1 MAFEIDIEPDEN
13 KLKHLNEIRRLG
25 IDPYG
30 HKFDRTN
37 SISEIIRNFDEIIG
51 KNVTVAGR
59 IIGRRNHGK
68 LEFMDLAD
76 QDGQMQLFINEAE
89 LNGQSLD
96 ILHLLD
102 IGDIIGVSGE
112 VIRTK
117 TNEKSISVKKIE
129 ILSKSLLNLPSR
141 WFGIEDVEK
150 RYRKRHLDF
159 IMNYESRQK
168 ILMSSEV
175 INSVRETLNKN
186 KFMDIPVP
194 LLQYVAGGGNAT
206 PFKTHFNALHRDF
219 YLKIASE
226 LHLKRLL
233 VGGFERVYDISKSFR
248 NEGVDTRHNPEFIEL
263 EVYQAYG
270 DLNDM
275 IALTEEIVRNA
286 VYAVNGKHKIKF
298 DKDELDFEK
307 FSIIPMDEAVKK
319 EVGDLN
325 EDKLI
330 KLAKGIDKSVVSYG
344 DALNTLFEE
353 KVQKK
358 LIQPTFI
365 TKYPI
370 EVSPLAK
377 KMEDDP
383 RFVYRFEMFVEGIE
397 LANAFTEL
405 NDPLDQVERFKN
417 EEKRKKRGIK
427 ETQEFDEEFVESLF
441 YGMPPTGGMGMGL
454 ERLAMIATNSKSI
467 REVIPFPQLREENG

>member
-13 KLKHLNEIRRLG
+13 KLKHLNEIIRLG

-37 SISEIIRNFDEIIG
+37 SISEIIKNFDEIIG
-51 KNVTVAGR
+51 KNVTAAGR

-141 WFGIEDVEK
+141 WFGIEDIEK

-175 INSVRETLNKN
+175 INSVRETLNK
-186 KFMDIPVP
+186 K
-194 LLQYVAGGGNAT
+194 
-206 PFKTHFNALHRDF
+206 
-219 YLKIASE
+219 
-226 LHLKRLL
+226 
-233 VGGFERVYDISKSFR
+233 
-248 NEGVDTRHNPEFIEL
+248 
-263 EVYQAYG
+263 
-270 DLNDM
+270 
-275 IALTEEIVRNA
+275 
-286 VYAVNGKHKIKF
+286 
-298 DKDELDFEK
+298 
-307 FSIIPMDEAVKK
+307 
-319 EVGDLN
+319 
-325 EDKLI
+325 
-330 KLAKGIDKSVVSYG
+330 
-344 DALNTLFEE
+344 
-353 KVQKK
+353 
-358 LIQPTFI
+358 
-365 TKYPI
+365 
-370 EVSPLAK
+370 
-377 KMEDDP
+377 
-383 RFVYRFEMFVEGIE
+383 
-397 LANAFTEL
+397 
-405 NDPLDQVERFKN
+405 
-417 EEKRKKRGIK
+417 
-427 ETQEFDEEFVESLF
+427 
-441 YGMPPTGGMGMGL
+441 
-454 ERLAMIATNSKSI
+454 
-467 REVIPFPQLREENG
+467 

>member
-13 KLKHLNEIRRLG
+13 KLKHLNEIIRLG

-37 SISEIIRNFDEIIG
+37 SISEIIKNFDEIIG

-383 RFVYRFEMFVEGIE
+383 RFVYRFELFAEGIE

>member
-1 MAFEIDIEPDEN
+1 MAFKIDVKPDEN
-13 KLKHLNEIRRLG
+13 KLKHLNEIKKLG

-37 SISEIIRNFDEIIG
+37 SISDIIKNFDEMLG
-51 KNVTVAGR
+51 KNVDIAGR

-68 LEFMDLAD
+68 LEFIDIAD
-76 QDGQMQLFINEAE
+76 QDGQIQLFVNQAE
-89 LNGQSLD
+89 LNGQTLN
-96 ILHLLD
+96 ILRLLD
-102 IGDIIGVSGE
+102 IGDIIGVNGD

-117 TNEKSISVKKIE
+117 TNEKSVLVKKIE
-129 ILSKSLLNLPSR
+129 LLSKSLLNLPSR
-141 WFGIEDVEK
+141 WFGIEDIEK

-159 IMNYESRQK
+159 IMNPESRQK
-168 ILMSSEV
+168 ILLSSKV
-175 INSVRETLNKN
+175 VSAVRSTLDKN
-186 KFMDIPVP
+186 KFIDVPVP
-194 LLQYVAGGGNAT
+194 LLQYVASGGNAT

-248 NEGVDTRHNPEFIEL
+248 NEGVDTRHNPEFLEL

-275 IALTEEIVRNA
+275 IKLTEEIVRNA
-286 VYAVNGKHKIKF
+286 VFAVNGKYKVNF

-319 EVGDLN
+319 EVGDIGEEN
-325 EDKLI
+325 II
-330 KLAKGIDKSVVSYG
+330 KLAKNIDKTVVSYG

-370 EVSPLAK
+370 EISPLAK

-383 RFVYRFEMFVEGIE
+383 RFVYRFELFVGGIE
-397 LANAFTEL
+397 IANAFTEL
-405 NDPLDQVERFKN
+405 NDPLDQIERFKN

-467 REVIPFPQLREENG
+467 REVIPFPQLREEKS

>member
-1 MAFEIDIEPDEN
+1 MAFKIDVKPDEN
-13 KLKHLNEIRRLG
+13 KLKHLNEIKKLG

-37 SISEIIRNFDEIIG
+37 SISDIIKNFDEMLG
-51 KNVTVAGR
+51 KNVDIAGR

-68 LEFMDLAD
+68 LEFIDLAD
-76 QDGQMQLFINEAE
+76 QDGQIQLFVNQAE
-89 LNGQSLD
+89 LNGQALN
-96 ILHLLD
+96 ILRLLD
-102 IGDIIGVSGE
+102 IGDIIGVNGD

-117 TNEKSISVKKIE
+117 TNEKSILVKKIE
-129 ILSKSLLNLPSR
+129 LLSKSLLNLPSR
-141 WFGIEDVEK
+141 WFGIEDIEK

-159 IMNYESRQK
+159 IMNPESRQK
-168 ILMSSEV
+168 ILLSSKV
-175 INSVRETLNKN
+175 VSAVRSTLDKN
-186 KFMDIPVP
+186 KFIDVPVP
-194 LLQYVAGGGNAT
+194 LLQYVASGGNAT

-248 NEGVDTRHNPEFIEL
+248 NEGVDTRHNPEFLEL

-275 IALTEEIVRNA
+275 IKLTEEIVRNA
-286 VYAVNGKHKIKF
+286 VFAVNGKYKVNF

-319 EVGDLN
+319 EVGDIG
-325 EDKLI
+325 EDKII
-330 KLAKGIDKSVVSYG
+330 KLAKNIDKTVVSYG

-370 EVSPLAK
+370 EISPLAK

-383 RFVYRFEMFVEGIE
+383 RFVYRFELFVEGIE
-397 LANAFTEL
+397 IANAFTEL
-405 NDPLDQVERFKN
+405 NDPLDQIERFKN
-417 EEKRKKRGIK
+417 EEKRKERGIK

-467 REVIPFPQLREENG
+467 REVIPFPQLREEKS

>member
-1 MAFEIDIEPDEN
+1 MAFKIDVKPDEN
-13 KLKHLNEIRRLG
+13 KLKHLNEIKKLG

-37 SISEIIRNFDEIIG
+37 SISDIIKNFDEMLG
-51 KNVTVAGR
+51 KNVDIAGR

-68 LEFMDLAD
+68 LEFIDIAD
-76 QDGQMQLFINEAE
+76 QDGQIQLFVNQAE
-89 LNGQSLD
+89 LNGQTLN
-96 ILHLLD
+96 ILRLLD
-102 IGDIIGVSGE
+102 IGDIIGVNGD

-117 TNEKSISVKKIE
+117 TNEKSVLVKKIE
-129 ILSKSLLNLPSR
+129 LLSKSLLNLPSR
-141 WFGIEDVEK
+141 WFGIEDIEK

-159 IMNYESRQK
+159 IMNPESRQK
-168 ILMSSEV
+168 ILLSSKV
-175 INSVRETLNKN
+175 VSAVRSTLDKN
-186 KFMDIPVP
+186 KFIDVPVP
-194 LLQYVAGGGNAT
+194 LLQYVASGGNAT

-248 NEGVDTRHNPEFIEL
+248 NEGVDTRHNPEFLEL

-275 IALTEEIVRNA
+275 IKLTEEIVRNA
-286 VYAVNGKHKIKF
+286 VFAVNGKYKVNF

-319 EVGDLN
+319 EVGDIGEEN
-325 EDKLI
+325 II
-330 KLAKGIDKSVVSYG
+330 KLAKNIDKTVVSYG

-370 EVSPLAK
+370 EISPLAK

-383 RFVYRFEMFVEGIE
+383 RFVYRFELFVGGIE
-397 LANAFTEL
+397 IANAFTEL
-405 NDPLDQVERFKN
+405 NDPLDQIERFKN
-417 EEKRKKRGIK
+417 EEKRKERGIK

-467 REVIPFPQLREENG
+467 REVIPFPQLREEKS